1 MDALGSTSRQVTTA
15 IVLVVAVTVLY
26 YLYTYLYGTGGITK
40 TDILKGPQNAVRG
53 EGSSGPIT
61 IKSDTLPALYEGGEY
76 TLSCWLYINDYKYR
90 RDLNKHVLSI
100 GGIGATG
107 FDTLRVYLGAF
118 KNKLA
123 IRVHSRDANQHGF
136 APSGTPGPST
146 DTLPRA
152 SYNADFDAIPQGLD
166 QGAFP
171 TCDLVEVDL
180 QRWVNITIVLNG
192 RSSDIYA
199 DGKLARSCILP
210 SFYKVDPAG
219 YQLTLLDKGGFG
231 GYISNV
237 SAFGYTLNPEQVYRL
252 YMAGPGP
259 QYSPYEWLK
268 SLFDPK
274 AVATLEYPK
283 MN

>member
-1 MDALGSTSRQVTTA
+1 MDALGSAGTKITTLIVVIIA
-15 IVLVVAVTVLY
+15 ITALY
-26 YLYTYLYGTGGITK
+26 YLYQFLYGTSGIVK
-40 TDILKGPQNAVRG
+40 ADLVKGPQNAVKKDG
-53 EGSSGPIT
+53 GAIIT
-61 IKSDTLPALYEGGEY
+61 KSDLLPALYEGGEY
-76 TLSCWLYINDYKYR
+76 SVSFWMYINDYKYR

-100 GGIGATG
+100 GGTGATG

-123 IRVHSRDANQHGF
+123 VRVHSRDANQ
-136 APSGTPGPST
+136 TPGGTGSSRPVS
-146 DTLPRA
+146 DVLPRS

-166 QGAFP
+166 QGVFP

-180 QRWVNITIVLNG
+180 QRWINVTIVLNG
-192 RSSDIYA
+192 RSSDVYA

-219 YQLTLLDKGGFG
+219 YQITLLDKGGFG
-231 GYISNV
+231 GYVSNV
-237 SAFGYTLNPEQVYRL
+237 SAFGYALNPEQVYRL

-259 QYSPYEWLK
+259 QYTAYEWLT

-274 AVATLEYPK
+274 AAGTMEYPK